1 LELLRKSVNHA
12 LKRVP
17 YYQQKF
23 RKFELDVEP
32 ACFIKN
38 FRGLPFLTKNDL
50 REHKR
55 ELMAANFQ
63 GRLSSK
69 TTGGSTGEAV
79 TILKD
84 RVATAYARAT
94 MWRNYG
100 WAGIEIGDKQ
110 GRFWGIPLRAS
121 VRLKYKIVDLL
132 SNRVRLSS
140 FDFSDEDLKQ
150 YYQRIKKFRP
160 KYLYGYASMIY
171 EFASFLQRQ
180 KLSVCVP
187 SVITTSEVL
196 YAQQRKVIQEALQC
210 RVMNEYGCGEVG
222 PIAFEC
228 PEGGLHLM
236 SDNLYIE
243 VLKED
248 GTSAQSG
255 EIGQVVVTELHS
267 WAMPLIRY
275 QMMDNVEM
283 GEERCPCGRTLPLIR
298 QIIGRAYDFLKSK
311 SGKRFHGEKVMY
323 FLEHLQD
330 LNLGVKMIQVVQ
342 PSLSELRIKVVP
354 TPIFQPLALEMM
366 QTYFY
371 EALGDDVNVHFEMV
385 DQIPREAS
393 GKLRVVVCDIK

>member
-1 LELLRKSVNHA
+1 
-12 LKRVP
+12 
-17 YYQQKF
+17 
-23 RKFELDVEP
+23 
-32 ACFIKN
+32 
-38 FRGLPFLTKNDL
+38 
-50 REHKR
+50 
-55 ELMAANFQ
+55 
-63 GRLSSK
+63 
-69 TTGGSTGEAV
+69 
-79 TILKD
+79 
-84 RVATAYARAT
+84 
-94 MWRNYG
+94 
-100 WAGIEIGDKQ
+100 
-110 GRFWGIPLRAS
+110 
-121 VRLKYKIVDLL
+121 
-132 SNRVRLSS
+132 
-140 FDFSDEDLKQ
+140 
-150 YYQRIKKFRP
+150 
-160 KYLYGYASMIY
+160 
-171 EFASFLQRQ
+171 
-180 KLSVCVP
+180 
-187 SVITTSEVL
+187 
-196 YAQQRKVIQEALQC
+196 
-210 RVMNEYGCGEVG
+210 MNEYGCGEVG